1 MLRMEKGRCLDCRKV
16 LCSRR
21 CRMIIFE
28 HVVYLLTHTL
38 THHSCKLALTEF
50 EMTDADAPKFSS
62 KVGLPRP
69 VSMEVGR
76 DFQLSMRNQPW
87 LECFG
92 WELNMS
98 SPLENPFFFFIPH
111 CNQPPSITTSLA
123 HARREENFHERTKYK
138 SRETAARSMP
148 SALRNDRL
156 TPGDP
161 SGSEYPPSPTHQQS
175 HFTFSPNPPFSSFSK
190 WRDLIPFWTP
200 SLTPLEILHSFASIG

>member
-98 SPLENPFFFFIPH
+98 SPLENPFFFFSFPIVINPLVSRKVWRTRGEKRTSTNEQSTSRGRLRLGV
-111 CNQPPSITTSLA
+111 CPP
-123 HARREENFHERTKYK
+123 
-138 SRETAARSMP
+138 P
-148 SALRNDRL
+148 
-156 TPGDP
+156 
-161 SGSEYPPSPTHQQS
+161 
-175 HFTFSPNPPFSSFSK
+175 
-190 WRDLIPFWTP
+190 
-200 SLTPLEILHSFASIG
+200 